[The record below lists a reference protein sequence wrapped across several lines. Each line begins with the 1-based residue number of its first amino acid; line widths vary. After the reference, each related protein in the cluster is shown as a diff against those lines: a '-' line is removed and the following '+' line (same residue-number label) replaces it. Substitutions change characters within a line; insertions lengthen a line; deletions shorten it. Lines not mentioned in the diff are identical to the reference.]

1 MWIFALKFMHFF
13 WVSGLILNYFEDLF
27 QASLWLGFY
36 VMCNGCSFIKF
47 HNPLVHLLCTC
58 CCTEIFFTPFF
69 FKFNMSDFSQTFS
82 VFNLYCIE
90 WKTAR
95 RKRVLVMIPITWLKE
110 EENETRITQKIHP
123 RTVNSSRL

>member
-58 CCTEIFFTPFF
+58 CCTVIFFTPFF

-95 RKRVLVMIPITWLKE
+95 RKRVLVIRDDPNYLIKRGGKWDTNYTKNPSKDSE
-110 EENETRITQKIHP
+110 Q
-123 RTVNSSRL
+123 